1 MEISSMIKLYNAA
14 IITHTGECLFH
25 KDIFIQN
32 GRITRICESGTY
44 QPEPAPSDTI
54 DCSSY
59 FVSPGLVNL
68 HAHTAMNI
76 FKGIAEDVPP
86 EVWFNEMIWPY
97 ENKMTGQDIYTGTL
111 LGIAEMINNGV
122 TAVADH
128 YFGEEQV
135 LQAAK
140 DSGIRMDIA
149 PTIFGTAPDFRDRLA
164 QVSEF
169 IQDHQEDS
177 SRISLRF
184 GPHSDYTCP
193 ENTMAEIVNEAK
205 KMRLPIH
212 LHLAETQ
219 LQVAQS
225 LQRTG
230 KTPFQCLYDAGGFDV
245 PVLVAHGLWIT
256 EDDLACINENTW
268 FAFCPKTYMRLASGR
283 GGFFDFSDKLQYSF
297 GSDGAASSGTV
308 NPLEQARLFAMLEK
322 FNQNDATIHPYIAIW
337 QRLMAGHAVFGAGSG
352 KIEENASAD
361 LVIWDIQTPDTMAYY
376 HPVSAILYGANSA
389 NVRYTMVE
397 GVFLKYDGILKMDFT
412 GVAQEAMRLQKDLL
426 ARGKGT
432 AKVFY

>member
-1 MEISSMIKLYNAA
+1 MKKLYNAA
-14 IITHTGECLFH
+14 IITQTGECLFH
-25 KDIFIQN
+25 KDIYIKN
-32 GRITRICESGTY
+32 GRIARICDSGTS
-44 QPEPAPSDTI
+44 QGDLTPAETI

-59 FVSPGLVNL
+59 YVSPGLVNL

-97 ENKMTGQDIYTGTL
+97 ESKITEQDIYTGTL

-122 TAVADH
+122 TAAADH

-140 DSGIRMDIA
+140 DTGFRMDIA
-149 PTIFGTAPDFRDRLA
+149 PTIFGSEPDFRDRLA
-164 QVSEF
+164 QVRDF
-169 IQDHQEDS
+169 VRNHQNDS
-177 SRISLRF
+177 TRIKVRF

-193 ENTMAEIVNEAK
+193 EDTLAEIVDEAK
-205 KMRLPIH
+205 KMNVPIH
-212 LHLAETQ
+212 LHLSETK
-219 LQVAQS
+219 LQVEHS
-225 LQRTG
+225 LQNTG
-230 KTPFQCLYDAGGFDV
+230 KTPFRCLYDAGGFDV

-256 EDDLACINENTW
+256 EEDLDCINENTW

-283 GGFFDFSDKLQYSF
+283 GGFFDFSDRLNYSF

-322 FNQNDATIHPYIAIW
+322 FTRDDAEVHPYIEMW
-337 QRLMAGHAVFGAGSG
+337 QKLMAGHAVFGAGSG
-352 KIEENASAD
+352 KIEENAVAD
-361 LVIWDIQTPDTMAYY
+361 LVIWDLQTPDTMAFY
-376 HPVSAILYGANSA
+376 HPVSAILYAAGSA

-397 GVFLKYDGILKMDFT
+397 GEFLKYDGVLKMDFADI
-412 GVAQEAMRLQKDLL
+412 VQEARRLQKNLL

-432 AKVFY
+432 AKVYY

>member
-1 MEISSMIKLYNAA
+1 MIKLYNASV
-14 IITHTGECLFH
+14 ITHTGACLSH
-25 KDIFIQN
+25 KDIFIQD
-32 GRITRICESGTY
+32 GRITAVCDTGTFR
-44 QPEPAPSDTI
+44 PDTAPDDTI

-59 FVSPGLVNL
+59 YVSPGLVNL

-86 EVWFNEMIWPY
+86 EVWFNQMIWPY
-97 ENKMTGQDIYTGTL
+97 ESKMTGPDIYTGTV

-122 TAVADH
+122 TAAADH

-140 DSGIRMDIA
+140 DTGFRMDIA
-149 PTIFGTAPDFRDRLA
+149 PTIFGTAPDFRERLA
-164 QVSEF
+164 QVSAF
-169 IQDHQEDS
+169 IRDHQQDS
-177 SRISLRF
+177 SRISLRY

-193 ENTMAEIVNEAK
+193 EDTLAAIADEAK
-205 KMRLPIH
+205 KAGLPIH
-212 LHLAETQ
+212 LHLSETR
-219 LQVAQS
+219 LQVEQS

-230 KTPFQCLYDAGGFDV
+230 KTPFRCLYDAGGFGL

-256 EDDLACINENTW
+256 EEDLGYINENTW

-283 GGFFDFSDKLQYSF
+283 GGFFEFSDRLQYSF

-308 NPLEQARLFAMLEK
+308 SPLEQARLFAMLDK
-322 FNQNDATIHPYIAIW
+322 FERDDAYIHPAAEVW
-337 QRLMAGHAVFGAGSG
+337 QKLMAGHAVFGADTG
-352 KIEENASAD
+352 KVEEGAVAD
-361 LVIWDIQTPDTMAYY
+361 LVIWDLQTPDTMAHY
-376 HPVSAILYGANSA
+376 HPVPAILYGACSA

-397 GVFLKYDGILKMDFT
+397 GEFLKYDGALKMDFAA
-412 GVAQEAMRLQKDLL
+412 VVQEAMHLQKELL

-432 AKVFY
+432 AKVYY